1 METVTL
7 RRFRAGDEYAVS
19 DLICTTLAIS
29 NRKDYS
35 PEFIEENIRSHS
47 SEVIA
52 ARAEEAHFYVAM
64 DGETIIGCGGI
75 TGY

>member
-7 RRFRAGDEYAVS
+7 RRFRSGDEFAVS
-19 DLICTTLAIS
+19 DMICTTLIIS

-35 PEFIEENIRSHS
+35 PGFIEGNIKSRSP
-47 SEVIA
+47 EIIA

-75 TGY
+75 TG